1 MYYYYLGLIFTPLLF
16 LKFFL
21 RKPERNNST
30 DKIVSPC
37 DGIVT
42 KVDNNDISIF
52 LSLLDVHWQYTPI
65 NSKIKSI
72 ETIHG
77 PNNMAILPK
86 SSHNAGVKVVFDT
99 EYGELS
105 VTQRVGFLVRRIQNT
120 INIGDIVKQCSPYGI
135 ICFGSRVDIVIPEN
149 TECILKKGQRVIGGE
164 TILIK

>member
-1 MYYYYLGLIFTPLLF
+1 MYYYLGLLAPVLF
-16 LKFFL
+16 LKFFF
-21 RKPERNNST
+21 RKPIRKNIT

-42 KVDNNDISIF
+42 KVDGSDISIF

-72 ETIHG
+72 DTIHG
-77 PNNMAILPK
+77 SNKMAILPK

-99 EYGELS
+99 EYGDLS
-105 VTQRVGFLVRRIQNT
+105 VTQRVGFFVRRIQNN
-120 INIGDIVKQCSPYGI
+120 IKIGDIVKQCLPYGI
-135 ICFGSRVDIVIPEN
+135 ICFGSRVDTVLPEN

>member
-1 MYYYYLGLIFTPLLF
+1 MYYYLGLLGFPLLF
-16 LKFFL
+16 LKYFF
-21 RKPERNNST
+21 RKPKREIIS

-42 KVDNNDISIF
+42 KVDGSDISIF

-65 NSKIKSI
+65 NSKIKSM

-86 SSHNAGVKVVFDT
+86 SSHNAGVKVVFDS
-99 EYGELS
+99 EYGDLS
-105 VTQRVGFLVRRIQNT
+105 VTQRVGFFVRRIQN
-120 INIGDIVKQCSPYGI
+120 NIKVGDIVKQSFPYGI
-135 ICFGSRVDIVIPEN
+135 ICFGSRVDIVLPDT
-149 TECILKKGQRVIGGE
+149 TECILKKGQRVVGGE

>member
-1 MYYYYLGLIFTPLLF
+1 MYYYLVILITPILF
-16 LKFFL
+16 LNFFF
-21 RKPERNNST
+21 RKPERKSIN

-37 DGIVT
+37 DGVVT
-42 KVDNNDISIF
+42 KVDKKDISIF

-77 PNNMAILPK
+77 ANNMAILPK

-99 EYGELS
+99 EYGDLV
-105 VTQRVGFLVRRIQNT
+105 VTQRVGFFVRRIQNN
-120 INIGDIVKQCSPYGI
+120 IKIGDIVKQCSPYGI

-149 TECILKKGQRVIGGE
+149 TKCILKKGQRVVGGK

>member
-1 MYYYYLGLIFTPLLF
+1 MYYYLGLIITPILF
-16 LKFFL
+16 LRFFF
-21 RKPERNNST
+21 RKPDRKSIT

-42 KVDNNDISIF
+42 KVDGSDISIF
-52 LSLLDVHWQYTPI
+52 LSLFDVHWQYTPI

-77 PNNMAILPK
+77 ANNMAILPK

-99 EYGELS
+99 EYGDLS
-105 VTQRVGFLVRRIQNT
+105 VTQRVGFFVRRIKNN
-120 INIGDIVKQCSPYGI
+120 IKIGDIVKQSNPYGI
-135 ICFGSRVDIVIPEN
+135 IRFGSRVDIVLPQN